1 VLRHFSSSDRVTVNR
16 PLLPIAERWFP
27 KPQELETSA
36 GAHRFVWDLA
46 AGESGSGLGDDDEDA
61 DAAPPGPRVPPGA
74 YTLRLIVDGVQ
85 MDRPLQVTMDPRV
98 DATPQDLD
106 RQFSL
111 ADSIY
116 AQTLSSR
123 EAMAELESVD
133 SQLMKLDST
142 AKSNPPDLARAIR
155 SALAELRQIRG
166 GDNEDAQEGAN
177 KIGLAKANAGLSTV
191 LQVVESGHRAAP
203 AQALQILSEMNA
215 AARQDIQSWQQFK
228 TTELTKLNAALV
240 RANRPPLQIAAIEE
254 EVHYA
259 MTR

>member
-1 VLRHFSSSDRVTVNR
+1 VNR

-27 KPQELETSA
+27 NPQMLETSA

-46 AGESGSGLGDDDEDA
+46 AGGSGTGMDDDGEDA
-61 DAAPPGPRVPPGA
+61 EGAPPGPRVTPGF

-106 RQFSL
+106 RQFAL

-116 AQTLSSR
+116 TQTLSSR
-123 EAMAELESVD
+123 KAMAELESVD
-133 SQLMKLDST
+133 SQLTKLDSRT
-142 AKSNPPDLARAIR
+142 QNNPPDLTRAIQ
-155 SALAELRQIRG
+155 SALTEIRKIKG
-166 GDNEDAQEGAN
+166 GDNAQESAN
-177 KIGLAKANAGLSTV
+177 TIGLAEANAGLITV

-203 AQALQILSEMNA
+203 AQALQILSYMSA
-215 AARQDIQSWQQFK
+215 AARKNIQSWQQFK
-228 TTELTKLNAALV
+228 TTDLTRLNAALV

-254 EVHYA
+254 QVHYA

>member
-1 VLRHFSSSDRVTVNR
+1 
-16 PLLPIAERWFP
+16 
-27 KPQELETSA
+27 
-36 GAHRFVWDLA
+36 
-46 AGESGSGLGDDDEDA
+46 
-61 DAAPPGPRVPPGA
+61 
-74 YTLRLIVDGVQ
+74 

-177 KIGLAKANAGLSTV
+177 KIGLATANAGLSTV

-228 TTELTKLNAALV
+228 TTELTKLNAALL